1 MSKKH
6 FSQLWKERALT
17 VAVLFVLST
26 ITMFAQKV
34 TGVVRD
40 ASGEPLVGVNVVEK
54 GSVSNGA
61 VTNINGEY
69 QINVAAGKTLVFSY
83 IGYESKEQTVKGN
96 KLNVYLKEDSKLIS
110 DVVVV
115 GYGSMQ
121 RKDVTSSITTVK
133 ADDLNKGVFTDPA
146 QMLQGKVPGLIVTSN
161 GDPNGTP
168 SIILRGTSTFRDG
181 AMSPYYVVDGIP
193 GVDISMV
200 APDDIES
207 IDILRDATATAIYGS
222 KAANGVILITTKS
235 GKNGK
240 TNVSYNAYV
249 GFDQISNKLDMMDAD
264 GLRSLSQ
271 YGIAI
276 DDNGGNTDWQKE
288 VLRTGV
294 SYNHNLSINGGSDKT
309 KYSASVS
316 YMDRKGIIKGT
327 DFSRLNVRTLLTTK
341 VLKDHLDLSVG
352 ANLVYGKHQGVAMNW
367 HGESV
372 IDAMNYYSPLNPI
385 YNEDGSYYRVS
396 VQPDKN
402 YNPLSMINEDTGENN
417 MKRQQFMAKATLHI
431 IKGLDWNVNYAFN
444 NYQRTNSTYNSHN
457 SQVVSYKREGQSSRN
472 TSFGHDNKFETFGN
486 YEVKFN
492 DIHKLTA
499 MFGYSW
505 EETVYGDSF
514 GMTLDTYYPNSDE
527 SRWNGMN
534 AMNVTNGIHGISSG
548 NKEVIRNISF
558 YGRLNYSFNSRYMI
572 QATMRRD
579 GSSAFGENNHWGT
592 FPSVSA
598 AWNITEEDF
607 MKNQELFTNLKLRAG
622 YGVSGNAMGIG
633 AYSSR
638 LLYAVNYGNSYLY
651 TKDNET
657 KTYYAIDPCQNE
669 NRNLKWE
676 STGMFNV
683 GIDFAFLGG
692 RINGTIEFYNKK
704 TSDLIYNYE
713 VMKGQVN
720 YDGTPINGVYPRY
733 AVDGQN
739 VNVGDITNRGVE
751 FSINADI
758 IKTRDFRWS
767 SSLNLSHNTN
777 KVDKLSNARFSKKYI
792 NQGDPDVAGVSS
804 NGYTQNIQEGEAI
817 GTFFLYEFA
826 GFEDGCPVYYEH
838 DDNGE
843 RTGNK
848 IKAEKLDTNR
858 DRVKAGTALPKLNLG
873 WNNTFTWKNWNAT
886 LFVTGQFGNKIYN
899 GTRANNLSTS
909 RLSGASGTKNVLSDY
924 VSEMVVD
931 GKVVTDTNVPSDRW
945 LENGSYLRLQT
956 LTLGYTFRDC
966 FNGWLKDIQVYG
978 TVNNVFTITSYK
990 GIDPELR
997 LGGTDPGI
1005 DYSWN
1010 VYPHTRTFM
1019 LGAKINF

>member
-54 GSVSNGA
+54 GATSNGA

-69 QINVAAGKTLVFSY
+69 QINVATGKTLVFSY
-83 IGYESKEQTVKGN
+83 IGFESKEATVKGN

-121 RKDVTSSITTVK
+121 RKDLTSSVTTVK

-271 YGIAI
+271 YGIAV

-548 NKEVIRNISF
+548 NK
-558 YGRLNYSFNSRYMI
+558 
-572 QATMRRD
+572 
-579 GSSAFGENNHWGT
+579 
-592 FPSVSA
+592 
-598 AWNITEEDF
+598 
-607 MKNQELFTNLKLRAG
+607 
-622 YGVSGNAMGIG
+622 
-633 AYSSR
+633 
-638 LLYAVNYGNSYLY
+638 
-651 TKDNET
+651 
-657 KTYYAIDPCQNE
+657 
-669 NRNLKWE
+669 
-676 STGMFNV
+676 
-683 GIDFAFLGG
+683 
-692 RINGTIEFYNKK
+692 
-704 TSDLIYNYE
+704 
-713 VMKGQVN
+713 
-720 YDGTPINGVYPRY
+720 
-733 AVDGQN
+733 
-739 VNVGDITNRGVE
+739 
-751 FSINADI
+751 
-758 IKTRDFRWS
+758 
-767 SSLNLSHNTN
+767 
-777 KVDKLSNARFSKKYI
+777 
-792 NQGDPDVAGVSS
+792 
-804 NGYTQNIQEGEAI
+804 
-817 GTFFLYEFA
+817 
-826 GFEDGCPVYYEH
+826 
-838 DDNGE
+838 
-843 RTGNK
+843 
-848 IKAEKLDTNR
+848 
-858 DRVKAGTALPKLNLG
+858 
-873 WNNTFTWKNWNAT
+873 
-886 LFVTGQFGNKIYN
+886 
-899 GTRANNLSTS
+899 
-909 RLSGASGTKNVLSDY
+909 
-924 VSEMVVD
+924 
-931 GKVVTDTNVPSDRW
+931 
-945 LENGSYLRLQT
+945 
-956 LTLGYTFRDC
+956 
-966 FNGWLKDIQVYG
+966 
-978 TVNNVFTITSYK
+978 
-990 GIDPELR
+990 
-997 LGGTDPGI
+997 
-1005 DYSWN
+1005 
-1010 VYPHTRTFM
+1010 
-1019 LGAKINF
+1019 

>member
-1 MSKKH
+1 MSRKH
-6 FSQLWKERALT
+6 FSQMWKERALSM
-17 VAVLFVLST
+17 ALLFMLST
-26 ITMFAQKV
+26 VYMFAQKV
-34 TGVVRD
+34 TGVVKD
-40 ASGEPLVGVNVVEK
+40 SSGEPLIGVNVVEK
-54 GSVSNGA
+54 GVNTNGA
-61 VTNINGEY
+61 VTNVNGEY
-69 QINVAAGKTLVFSY
+69 QINVAPGKTLVFSY
-83 IGYESKEQTVKGN
+83 IGYEKKEAVVKGT
-96 KLNVYLKEDSKLIS
+96 KLNVYLKEDAKVMG

-115 GYGSMQ
+115 GYGTMQ
-121 RKDVTSSITTVK
+121 RKDLTSSVTTVK

-168 SIILRGTSTFRDG
+168 SIILRGTSSFRDG
-181 AMSPYYVVDGIP
+181 AQSPYYVVDGIP

-222 KAANGVILITTKS
+222 KAANGVIMITTKT

-249 GFDQISNKLDMMDAD
+249 GFDQISNKLDMMDAE

-271 YGIAI
+271 YGITV

-294 SYNHNLSINGGSDKT
+294 SYNHNLSINGGTEKT
-309 KYSASVS
+309 KYVASVS
-316 YMDRKGIIKGT
+316 YIDRKGIITGT
-327 DFSRLNVRTLLTTK
+327 DFSKLNVRTLLTTK
-341 VLKDHLDLSVG
+341 VLKDHLDISLG
-352 ANLVYGKHQGVAMNW
+352 GNLVYGKHQGVAMNW

-385 YNEDGSYYRVS
+385 YNADGSYYRVS

-431 IKGLDWNVNYAFN
+431 VKGLDWNVNYAFN
-444 NYQRTNSTYNSHN
+444 NYQRTGSTYNTHQ
-457 SQVVSYKREGQSSRN
+457 SQVVSYKREGQANRN
-472 TSFGHDNKFETFGN
+472 TNFGHDNKFETYGN
-486 YEVKFN
+486 YEAKWN
-492 DIHKLTA
+492 DVNKLTA
-499 MFGYSW
+499 MLGYSW

-514 GMTLDTYYPNSDE
+514 GLTMDTYYNDDNKWS
-527 SRWNGMN
+527 GHN
-534 AMNVTNGIHGISSG
+534 AANVTNGINGVSVG

-558 YGRLNYSFNSRYMI
+558 YGRLNYSYNSRYMI

-579 GSSAFGENNHWGT
+579 GSSAFGANHRWGT

-598 AWNITEEDF
+598 AWNITEEAF
-607 MKNQELFTNLKLRAG
+607 MQNQELFSNLKLRAG

-638 LLYAVNYGNSYLY
+638 LLYAVDHNSSFDY
-651 TKDNET
+651 TKDGET
-657 KTYYAIDPCQNE
+657 KTMYVVNPVQNE

-683 GIDFAFLGG
+683 GLDFAFMGG

-704 TSDLIYNYE
+704 TSDLIYGYE
-713 VMKGQVN
+713 VMKGEPN
-720 YDGTPINGVYPRY
+720 YDGTPLP
-733 AVDGQN
+733 DGSFPGYVTSTQN
-739 VNVGDITNRGVE
+739 VNVGDITNRGIE
-751 FSINADI
+751 FSINAEVV
-758 IKTRDFRWS
+758 KTRGFSWNTT
-767 SSLNLSHNTN
+767 LNLSHNTN
-777 KVDKLSNARFSKKYI
+777 KVDKLTNDRFSKDYI
-792 NQGDPDVAGVSS
+792 TEGDPDVAGVSS
-804 NGYTQNIQEGEAI
+804 NGYTQRIKEGEAI
-817 GTFFLYEFA
+817 GTFYLYEFA
-826 GFEDGCPVYYEH
+826 GFENGRPVYYEH
-838 DDNGE
+838 DEATGE
-843 RTGNK
+843 RTGKTITDSELNS
-848 IKAEKLDTNR
+848 TR
-858 DRVKAGTALPKLNLG
+858 DRVKAGTALPKLNIG
-873 WNNTFTWKNWNAT
+873 WNNTFTYKNWNAT
-886 LFVTGQFGNKIYN
+886 VFFTGQFGNKIYN
-899 GTRANNLSTS
+899 GTRASNLATS
-909 RLSGASGTKNVLSDY
+909 RLSGASGTKNVLADY

-931 GKVVTDTNVPSDRW
+931 GKAVTDTNVPSDRW

-966 FNGWLKDIQVYG
+966 FNGWLKDIQLYG
-978 TVNNVFTITSYK
+978 TVNNVFTLTSYK
-990 GIDPELR
+990 GVDPELR